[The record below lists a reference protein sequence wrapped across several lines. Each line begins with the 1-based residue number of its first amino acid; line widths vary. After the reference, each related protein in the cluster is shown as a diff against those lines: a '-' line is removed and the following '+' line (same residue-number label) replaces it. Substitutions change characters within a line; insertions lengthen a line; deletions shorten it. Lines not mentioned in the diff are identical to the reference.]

1 MLYTPCTLGLQFLAL
16 VNIIYYSYCLSKK
29 KKKKKI
35 QTNKEEERIAWLD
48 VYMTSLQNSPYS
60 TRLTQNKN
68 TDNWIN
74 GRKTVRCW
82 SINATWVLTDTNDAP
97 CYKIWW
103 WVMPIIIDI
112 YPSLKVKSL
121 LGVRMGSFLDNPWRA

>member
-16 VNIIYYSYCLSKK
+16 VNIILIAYQ

-74 GRKTVRCW
+74 GRKTVRC
-82 SINATWVLTDTNDAP
+82 
-97 CYKIWW
+97 
-103 WVMPIIIDI
+103 
-112 YPSLKVKSL
+112 
-121 LGVRMGSFLDNPWRA
+121 